1 MIAAIASFFGM
12 IIRLIY
18 NLVNSNYFLSIILF
32 TILTKIILFPLTLIQ
47 MKSMEKMNS
56 IGPEDQRI
64 REKYKNDKNKQAE
77 ELTKLYSENK
87 INPMGGCLP
96 LLIQIPIIIAM
107 FYIVK
112 QPLTYI
118 KQMPQEELNNYAS
131 TYAHEKLGRE
141 EGQTLTE
148 KEIRAYELQI
158 AKEYNLLNMKVTDN
172 FDLGEIPKDVF
183 NKNEDQRSSPIALLI
198 PILTI
203 IVSFASTKLQQNTQ
217 TMSEEQIEMS
227 KTNNLM
233 MPLLSGFIAYTMPLA
248 LGVYWLLGN
257 IISIIQQLV
266 MKKIIK
272 GKEEKKALN
281 EGGKI

>member
-158 AKEYNLLNMKVTDN
+158 AKEYNLL
-172 FDLGEIPKDVF
+172 I
-183 NKNEDQRSSPIALLI
+183 
-198 PILTI
+198 
-203 IVSFASTKLQQNTQ
+203 
-217 TMSEEQIEMS
+217 
-227 KTNNLM
+227 
-233 MPLLSGFIAYTMPLA
+233 
-248 LGVYWLLGN
+248 
-257 IISIIQQLV
+257 
-266 MKKIIK
+266 
-272 GKEEKKALN
+272 
-281 EGGKI
+281 